1 MIFLFILLFITLG
14 SIVLFVKKKKAWFLV
29 LPFLSLFI
37 YFIIEVALVPAPFLD
52 TLKFIFSLQ

>member
-1 MIFLFILLFITLG
+1 MIFLFILLFITVG

>member
-1 MIFLFILLFITLG
+1 MFFLFILLFITVG

>member
-1 MIFLFILLFITLG
+1 MIFLFILLFITVG
-14 SIVLFVKKKKAWFLV
+14 CIVLFVKKKKAWFLV